1 MGVKT
6 SRQILIAGAGRVGR
20 RTAAQLTEDGY
31 IVTII
36 DRNPDKRETIPN
48 YPINRVIVGDATDLE
63 VFQDANPATADF
75 IAGLT
80 GETETNLAVC
90 ELANELAPN
99 ARTLLRIK
107 KDGQQDYAYLN
118 HVDHIVYPAA
128 AGASVAT
135 SQISGSGETK
145 VSTRVHR

>member
-6 SRQILIAGAGRVGR
+6 SRQILIAGGGRVGR
-20 RTAAQLTEDGY
+20 RTAAQLAEDGY

-36 DRNPDKRETIPN
+36 DKDPEKEETIPN
-48 YPINRVIVGDATDLE
+48 HPINRVVVGDATDLD

-80 GETETNLAVC
+80 DETETNLAVC
-90 ELANELAPN
+90 ELANEVAPN

-128 AGASVAT
+128 AGASVAA
-135 SQISGSGETK
+135 SQISGSGQTEI
-145 VSTRVHR
+145 SAQAHR